1 MFGCLT
7 IQNTR
12 GNDYIQRNFEKNTT
26 VGAASTKKFGRGVCW
41 MKFYS
46 RWLSLLL
53 RNVSFLSRIVEK
65 LAYLAN
71 VKPGIKNELVH
82 NISSQA
88 TNYDFQRRLVEISKS
103 LRIERVTNPN
113 IGFSRFGNQFD
124 GGYVMVNDFNSNDAL
139 LSLGVGSDV
148 TLDAE
153 LSKIIS
159 KVHFYDHTVSDLPQ
173 AIHNAVLHKEEI
185 GYIKESTVT
194 LEEALI
200 RLKSAGDMILK
211 MDIEGSEWEV
221 LEKTVSLGEFKQIV
235 IEFHGLHQLIYLD
248 AFIKIVS
255 ALRKIHSTHA
265 PVHLHAN
272 NYVPLAIIGNSVV
285 PDVIEVTY
293 LNRSKYKTTL
303 IDPLPGAEFDSPNCS
318 LIPEIA
324 LSFPLPTRFDRI

>member
-1 MFGCLT
+1 M
-7 IQNTR
+7 
-12 GNDYIQRNFEKNTT
+12 
-26 VGAASTKKFGRGVCW
+26 
-41 MKFYS
+41 
-46 RWLSLLL
+46 L
-53 RNVSFLSRIVEK
+53 RNVSFLSRIVQK
-65 LAYLAN
+65 LNFLAN
-71 VKPGIKNELVH
+71 VTTGREIEVQHGASTLDV
-82 NISSQA
+82 
-88 TNYDFQRRLVEISKS
+88 NYDFQRRLVEISKT
-103 LRIERVTNPN
+103 LRVERLADPN

-124 GGYVMVNDFNSNDAL
+124 GGYVMLNDFNNNDAL
-139 LSLGVGSDV
+139 VSLGVGNDV

-153 LSKIIS
+153 LSKTIS

-173 AIHNAVLHKEEI
+173 TIHNAVLHKEEI
-185 GYIKESTVT
+185 GYIKENAVT
-194 LEEALI
+194 LEETLI
-200 RLKSAGDMILK
+200 RLKPSGDTILK

-221 LEKTVSLGEFKQIV
+221 LENTVSLGDFKQIV
-235 IEFHGLHQLIYLD
+235 IEFHGLHQLINLD
-248 AFIKIVS
+248 AFIKITS

>member
-1 MFGCLT
+1 
-7 IQNTR
+7 
-12 GNDYIQRNFEKNTT
+12 
-26 VGAASTKKFGRGVCW
+26 

-46 RWLSLLL
+46 KWLSLLL
-53 RNVSFLSRIVEK
+53 RNVSFLSRIVQK
-65 LAYLAN
+65 LSFLAN
-71 VKPGIKNELVH
+71 VTPVEKTEVVH
-82 NISSQA
+82 DASPQA
-88 TNYDFQRRLVEISKS
+88 TNYDFQRRLVEISKT
-103 LRIERVTNPN
+103 LRLERLTDPN

-124 GGYVMVNDFNSNDAL
+124 GGYVMVNDFSNNDAL
-139 LSLGVGSDV
+139 VSLGVGDDV

-153 LSKIIS
+153 LSKTIS

-173 AIHNAVLHKEEI
+173 TIHNAVLHKEEI
-185 GYIKESTVT
+185 GYFKENAVT
-194 LEEALI
+194 LEETLI
-200 RLKSAGDMILK
+200 RLKPAGDTILK

-221 LEKTVSLGEFKQIV
+221 LENTVSLRDFKQIV
-235 IEFHGLHQLIYLD
+235 VEFHGLHQLVNLD
-248 AFIKIVS
+248 AFIKIAS

-324 LSFPLPTRFDRI
+324 LSFPLPIRFDRI

>member
-1 MFGCLT
+1 
-7 IQNTR
+7 
-12 GNDYIQRNFEKNTT
+12 
-26 VGAASTKKFGRGVCW
+26 

-46 RWLSLLL
+46 RWLSIIL
-53 RNVSFLSRIVEK
+53 RNLSPLKRIVEK
-65 LAYLAN
+65 LAFLAN
-71 VKPGIKNELVH
+71 VKVDARTDVTGDTSP
-82 NISSQA
+82 QA
-88 TNYDFQRRLVEISKS
+88 TNYDFQRRIVEISKT
-103 LRIERVTNPN
+103 LRVEKVVDPTL
-113 IGFSRFGNQFD
+113 GFSRFGNQFD
-124 GGYVMVNDFNSNDAL
+124 GGYVMVNDFNNNDAL
-139 LSLGVGSDV
+139 VSLGVGNDV

-153 LSKIIS
+153 LSKTIS

-173 AIHNAVLHKEEI
+173 TIHNAVLHAEEI
-185 GYIKESTVT
+185 GYIKESAVT
-194 LEEALI
+194 LEETLI
-200 RLKSAGDMILK
+200 RLKPAGDTILK

-221 LEKTVSLGEFKQIV
+221 IEKTVSLGDFKQIV
-235 IEFHGLHQLIYLD
+235 IEFHGLHQLINLD
-248 AFIKIVS
+248 AFIKIAS

>member
-1 MFGCLT
+1 
-7 IQNTR
+7 
-12 GNDYIQRNFEKNTT
+12 
-26 VGAASTKKFGRGVCW
+26 

-53 RNVSFLSRIVEK
+53 RNVSFLSRIVQK
-65 LAYLAN
+65 LNFLAN
-71 VKPGIKNELVH
+71 VTTGREIEVLHGASTQDV
-82 NISSQA
+82 
-88 TNYDFQRRLVEISKS
+88 NYDFQRRLVEISKT
-103 LRIERVTNPN
+103 LRVERLADPN

-124 GGYVMVNDFNSNDAL
+124 GGYVMLNDFNNNDAL
-139 LSLGVGSDV
+139 VSLGVGNDV

-153 LSKIIS
+153 LSKTIS

-173 AIHNAVLHKEEI
+173 TIHNAVLHKEEI
-185 GYIKESTVT
+185 GYIKENAVT
-194 LEEALI
+194 LEETLI
-200 RLKSAGDMILK
+200 RLKPSGDTILK

-221 LEKTVSLGEFKQIV
+221 LENTVSLGDFKQIV
-235 IEFHGLHQLIYLD
+235 IEFHGLHQLVNLD
-248 AFIKIVS
+248 AFIKIAF

-272 NYVPLAIIGNSVV
+272 NYAPLAIIGNSAV

-303 IDPLPGAEFDSPNCS
+303 IDSLPGAEFDSPNCS

-324 LSFPLPTRFDRI
+324 LSFPLATRFDRI